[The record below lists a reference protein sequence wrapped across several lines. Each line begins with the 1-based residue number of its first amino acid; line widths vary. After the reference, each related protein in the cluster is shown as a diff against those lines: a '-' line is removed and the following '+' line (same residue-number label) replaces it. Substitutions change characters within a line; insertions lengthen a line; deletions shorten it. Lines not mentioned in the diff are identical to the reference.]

1 MTQSSNFIS
10 QSEIKSLELLAE
22 LRAFRK
28 NAGLTQYELSEKSM
42 VSLNT
47 IKRMENAQ
55 HFPKIDTLIRVAIA
69 LGYDLH
75 LTIDHSAE

>member
-1 MTQSSNFIS
+1 MTQYSDLIS
-10 QSEIKSLELLAE
+10 QSEIKSIELLAE

-28 NAGLTQYELSEKSM
+28 NAGMTQYELSNKAE

-55 HFPKIDTLIRVAIA
+55 HLPKIDTLIRVANA
-69 LGYDLH
+69 LGYELH
-75 LTIDHSAE
+75 LMIDHSTE